1 MRLGSLVTP
10 VPSNMFPRF
19 DLMQRRLLKDWPF
32 RRFSAIFFP
41 FCVASWDAWSYI
53 GRHIRTRLGSLVT
66 PVPSNMFPRF
76 DLVLRCLLE
85 DWLFRRFSAIF
96 FPFVLLL
103 GMRGVILSGM
113 YGCVSA
119 RSSRPC
125 HPICFHVSNWC
136 SGACSKI
143 GLFVAFRPSSWLLM
157 FFFAVRGVIFGGL
170 FGCVSA
176 HARAIKYV
184 TTFRIGP
191 AVLARR
197 LAFSVAFWPSSW
209 LLMFFFAMRGVI
221 LGGILERV
229 STCSSRPCHPI
240 CFHVSN

>member
-1 MRLGSLVTP
+1 MRLYFIRACFCKTSAFGLALC
-10 VPSNMFPRF
+10 RF
-19 DLMQRRLLKDWPF
+19 ACLW
-32 RRFSAIFFP
+32 
-41 FCVASWDAWSYI
+41 
-53 GRHIRTRLGSLVT
+53 RLGRSAAKYFLSLKAVNK
-66 PVPSNMFPRF
+66 VSI
-76 DLVLRCLLE
+76 LELALCCL
-85 DWLFRRFSAIF
+85 F
-96 FPFVLLL
+96 
-103 GMRGVILSGM
+103 
-113 YGCVSA
+113 GCVSA
-119 RSSRPC
+119 FSSRPC
-125 HPICFHVSNWC
+125 CPICFHVSNWC
-136 SGACSKI
+136 CGACSKI
-143 GLFVAFRPSSWLLM
+143 GLFVAFRPSSWLLMFFFAVRGSSWLLM

-184 TTFRIGP
+184 SMFRIGP

-209 LLMFFFAMRGVI
+209 LLMFFFAMRGGI